1 MIAHFSPSQYMK
13 LRSLIAAGFGLEEW
27 GRSSKKRKI
36 RIVRRAFA
44 AFRSSA
50 WWPRLI
56 AEVPA
61 VDGHWFPQVTEQEE
75 NKLTSLLDELVVRMT
90 KSQAPDEKLDLM
102 EAMYRLMCRLNDKST
117 LAMSDGWLR

>member
-1 MIAHFSPSQYMK
+1 MGPLKQEA
-13 LRSLIAAGFGLEEW
+13 EN
-27 GRSSKKRKI
+27 

-61 VDGHWFPQVTEQEE
+61 VDGHWFPQVTDQDE

-90 KSQAPDEKLDLM
+90 INPACN
-102 EAMYRLMCRLNDKST
+102 Y
-117 LAMSDGWLR
+117 